1 MPSDPPDPA
10 AALEALLPRL
20 RRIQI
25 EGWALLIVA
34 AAIGVAGVLPVLGLF
49 ARAGASGATE
59 LWGILAGLGFVGLT
73 FTPRWSRRR
82 QEALILPALASA
94 MDLAYEHSPRAFIGT
109 LPGRLLPGGGR
120 KSAEDMLSGKLAG
133 RTMRFAEVLVET
145 GGKNSR
151 TLFDGIVI
159 ELPLAR
165 ELPSFFVAA
174 EKETEG
180 RFGLAGNLGI
190 IDLVR
195 LDTVTRQGMAYGV
208 WSTAPEAADHPGFRA
223 VLDVLTDLGGVVGPD
238 ATLYSALC
246 DRRVVWLAFR
256 QKRDLFRIGGLLATR
271 ASMFADLQRA
281 SEDMSQPLRLISALI
296 EAETKAAEAGAAP
309 LAP

>member
-1 MPSDPPDPA
+1 MPSDRPDPA
-10 AALEALLPRL
+10 SALEALLPRL

-25 EGWALLIVA
+25 EGWALMVVA
-34 AAIGVAGVLPVLGLF
+34 AAVGVAGVLPVLGLS
-49 ARAGASGATE
+49 ARAGTNTATE
-59 LWGILAGLGFVGLT
+59 LWGILAGLGFVGVT

-82 QEALILPALASA
+82 QEALILPSLASA
-94 MDLAYEHSPRAFIGT
+94 MDLAYEHSPRTFIGT
-109 LPGRLLPGGGR
+109 LPGRLLPDGGR
-120 KSAEDMLSGKLAG
+120 KSAEDVLSGTLAG

-180 RFGLAGNLGI
+180 WFGLAGNLGI
-190 IDLVR
+190 TDLVR
-195 LDTVTRQGMAYGV
+195 LDSVTRQGIAYGV
-208 WSTAPEAADHPGFRA
+208 WSTSPEAADHPGFRA
-223 VLDVLTDLGGVVGPD
+223 VLDVLTNLGGVIGRD
-238 ATLYSALC
+238 TRLYSALC

-256 QKRDLFRIGGLLATR
+256 QKRDLFRIGGLLSTR
-271 ASMFADLQRA
+271 GSMFADLQRA
-281 SEDMSQPLRLISALI
+281 SEDMAQPLRLISALI